1 MLFGRAK
8 TEWRLDAGSPLGLY
22 RGDRGCPVDVL
33 LALDEPDLKIARVTL
48 TGRRG
53 NTSILDFDY
62 LVRTNDN
69 KRS

>member
-1 MLFGRAK
+1 M
-8 TEWRLDAGSPLGLY
+8 
-22 RGDRGCPVDVL
+22 DVL

>member
-1 MLFGRAK
+1 MGYTGA
-8 TEWRLDAGSPLGLY
+8 TEGARWTCAPT
-22 RGDRGCPVDVL
+22 V
-33 LALDEPDLKIARVTL
+33 DEPDLKIARVTL